1 MSKKTIALY
10 AAILVVFA
18 VAAGFLGYDLGK
30 SKESISA
37 YQVNSNSQSS
47 ATARTTGASKDTD
60 DNKTAN
66 ASKIAVVNLDEGTK
80 VGNKTV
86 YYAEKTIEFPSPDFQ
101 YTSLSEA
108 EDGLKKGTL
117 GAYIIIPAEYSNNV
131 VSLNKKPVASKLNY
145 TISKKLNGKQQFK
158 MLYNIVSFGNSV
170 NNNLSYMYLE
180 NTLSEFHDAQ
190 DSAKTVLKNDNKDV
204 EAINDLSSYDLISL
218 VSMPD
223 MDEVEDNTKPLDLSA
238 CSTANADALNK
249 IDEEYQT
256 IVKDTQTKL
265 ENVEKGKT
273 TLSQT
278 LQKLSNEMKDDT
290 TSEGQ
295 DKDPDSKE
303 KADIPKVDPVQQ
315 AKANLSAILQ
325 SLADK
330 NAKDKEDLQNKVNDV
345 QVKVDDLEQYL
356 KNNSSGALNAGNIP
370 ELEVNLTDLSNQ
382 GPYFTQKVEVTFNT
396 DSLNKKVDKNQIPTY
411 VVEIKQDATKKTSV
425 SATQTLI
432 QKLNE
437 YLTPEQMNEFCA
449 KCDGDANFKNTL
461 MSIGIKEGKTQNF
474 VDELRN
480 RGTDMLWANAVTGVP
495 NYSAKLSDLT
505 AFAKDQ
511 ATVQDKDSESE
522 SKNKELNYQLS
533 QKIAGIRTGMDQIK
547 DSSDSYFN
555 FNKEATF
562 EAINSGVILP
572 LISQTSQAKQSFE
585 QAKAAINDFTKVLD
599 DNKINVNT
607 GFSETATSTLSKN
620 GDTLLDLVSESNESY
635 SNYAKNVYNA
645 NASNISAITD
655 SISQADDEAKAN
667 IEKGLADVKALKNA
681 NSQSN
686 QELMGDFIDKLPY
699 TRLGSLENKKA
710 YEFMASPV
718 VLKGN
723 GKTIGNEK
731 VTREAQGQKEG
742 NDEKKLEVK
751 PTHKSN
757 LARILIIAI
766 LIGVILLAIAAMIAT
781 HKAGKGTESWE

>member
-10 AAILVVFA
+10 ATILLVFA

-37 YQVNSNSQSS
+37 YQVNSNSQSN
-47 ATARTTGASKDTD
+47 ATARTTEASKDTD

-66 ASKIAVVNLDEGTK
+66 ASKIAVINLDEGTK
-80 VGNKTV
+80 VGKKTV

-117 GAYIIIPAEYSNNV
+117 GAYIIIPAEYSDNV

-145 TISKKLNGKQQFK
+145 AISKKLNGKQQFK

-190 DSAKTVLKNDNKDV
+190 DSAETVLKNDNKDV

-223 MDEVEDNTKPLDLSA
+223 MDEVEDTTQPLDLSA
-238 CSTANADALNK
+238 CSTANADALNE

-290 TSEGQ
+290 TSEEK
-295 DKDPDSKE
+295 DKDPDSKG
-303 KADIPKVDPVQQ
+303 KADVPKVDPVQQ
-315 AKANLSAILQ
+315 AKANLSDILQ

-356 KNNSSGALNAGNIP
+356 KDNSSGALNAGNIP
-370 ELEVNLTDLSNQ
+370 KLEVNLTDLSNQ

-461 MSIGIKEGKTQNF
+461 MSIGIKDGKTQNF

-547 DSSDSYFN
+547 DSADSYFN

-562 EAINSGVILP
+562 EAINNGVILP
-572 LISQTSQAKQSFE
+572 LTSQTSQAKQSFE

-607 GFSETATSTLSKN
+607 GFSETATSTLSKT

-635 SNYAKNVYNA
+635 SNYAKNVYDS

-686 QELMGDFIDKLPY
+686 QELMGNFIDKLPY
-699 TRLGSLENKKA
+699 TRLGSVENKKA

-731 VTREAQGQKEG
+731 VTRKAQGQKG
-742 NDEKKLEVK
+742 NDEKKLAVK

-757 LARILIIAI
+757 LAGILIIAI
-766 LIGVILLAIAAMIAT
+766 LIGVVLLAIAAMIAT
-781 HKAGKGTESWE
+781 HKAGNGTESWE

>member
-10 AAILVVFA
+10 ATILLVFA

-37 YQVNSNSQSS
+37 YQVNSNSQSN
-47 ATARTTGASKDTD
+47 ATARTTEASKDTD

-80 VGNKTV
+80 VGKKTV

-117 GAYIIIPAEYSNNV
+117 GAYIIIPAEYSDNV

-145 TISKKLNGKQQFK
+145 AISKKLNGKQQFK

-190 DSAKTVLKNDNKDV
+190 DSAETVLKNDNKDV

-223 MDEVEDNTKPLDLSA
+223 MDEVEDTTQPLDLSA
-238 CSTANADALNK
+238 CSTANADALNE

-278 LQKLSNEMKDDT
+278 LQKLSNEMNDDT
-290 TSEGQ
+290 TSEEK
-295 DKDPDSKE
+295 DKDPDSKG
-303 KADIPKVDPVQQ
+303 KADVPKVDPVQQ
-315 AKANLSAILQ
+315 AKANLSDILK

-356 KNNSSGALNAGNIP
+356 KNNSSGVLNAGNIP
-370 ELEVNLTDLSNQ
+370 KLEVNLTDLSNQ

-461 MSIGIKEGKTQNF
+461 MSIGIKDGKTQNF

-505 AFAKDQ
+505 VFAKDQ

-547 DSSDSYFN
+547 DSADSYFN

-562 EAINSGVILP
+562 EAINNGVILP
-572 LISQTSQAKQSFE
+572 LTSQTSQAKQSFE

-607 GFSETATSTLSKN
+607 GFSETATSTLSKT

-635 SNYAKNVYNA
+635 SNYAKNVYDS

-686 QELMGDFIDKLPY
+686 QELMGNFIDKLPY
-699 TRLGSLENKKA
+699 TRLGSVENKKA

-718 VLKGN
+718 ILKGN

-731 VTREAQGQKEG
+731 VTRKAQGQKG
-742 NDEKKLEVK
+742 NDEKKLAVK

-757 LARILIIAI
+757 LAKILIIAI

-781 HKAGKGTESWE
+781 HKAGNGTESWE

>member
-10 AAILVVFA
+10 ATILLVFA

-47 ATARTTGASKDTD
+47 ATARTTEASKDTD
-60 DNKTAN
+60 DNKTAK

-80 VGNKTV
+80 VGKKTV

-117 GAYIIIPAEYSNNV
+117 GAYIIIPAEYSDNV

-145 TISKKLNGKQQFK
+145 AISKKLNGKQQFK

-190 DSAKTVLKNDNKDV
+190 DSAETVLKNDNKDV

-223 MDEVEDNTKPLDLSA
+223 MDEVEDTTQPLDLSA
-238 CSTANADALNK
+238 CSTANADALNE

-278 LQKLSNEMKDDT
+278 LQKLSNEMEDDT

-295 DKDPDSKE
+295 DKDPDSKG
-303 KADIPKVDPVQQ
+303 KVDVPKVDPVQQ

-356 KNNSSGALNAGNIP
+356 KDNSSGALNAGNIP

-461 MSIGIKEGKTQNF
+461 MSIGIKDGKTQNF

-547 DSSDSYFN
+547 DSADSYFN

-562 EAINSGVILP
+562 EAINNGVILP
-572 LISQTSQAKQSFE
+572 LTSQTSQAKQSFE

-607 GFSETATSTLSKN
+607 GFSETATSTLSKT

-635 SNYAKNVYNA
+635 SNYAMNVYDA

-686 QELMGDFIDKLPY
+686 QELMGNFIDKLPY
-699 TRLGSLENKKA
+699 TRLGSVENKKA

-731 VTREAQGQKEG
+731 VTRKAQSQKG
-742 NDEKKLEVK
+742 NDEKKLAVK

-757 LARILIIAI
+757 LAGILIIAI
-766 LIGVILLAIAAMIAT
+766 LIGVVLLAIAAMIAT
-781 HKAGKGTESWE
+781 HKAGNGTESWE